1 MTVRTSQKTVTF
13 SQPFV
18 LAGFDEV
25 LPAGAYCVETD
36 EELIEGISF
45 SAYQRIS
52 TLLRLPS
59 TRGPSQ
65 LSRAVAID
73 AGELEAALKRD
84 AESTSRT

>member
-1 MTVRTSQKTVTF
+1 MTTRTSQKTVTF
-13 SQPFV
+13 SRPFV

-36 EELIEGISF
+36 EELIEGLSF
-45 SAYQRIS
+45 SAYRRIS

-59 TRGPSQ
+59 TSGPSQ
-65 LSRAVAID
+65 LTRALAID
-73 AGELEAALKRD
+73 AGELDAALERD